1 MTDVATTQ
9 SPTLGHDLL
18 EVVRAH
24 TPWQEENRRTHPEVL
39 EALHADGH
47 FAMRVPARHGGLELS
62 HRDVLERIAALSK
75 ADGATGWV
83 VAVSAITSWMVSTLP
98 DEVQDEVFAD
108 GPVQTCGTLSPGG
121 QVTADGDDY
130 LLNGRWQFISGAP
143 SSAWQTVIA
152 VVETPQG
159 PMPVLGAVPIGDLE
173 LVDDWHTSGLRGSGS
188 FTTVAQD
195 VRVPRR
201 NFVPLPAM
209 LAEQY
214 ASERNSA
221 TPVFSTP
228 LVPTAAALSVGVAVG
243 LAEAGLA
250 AFLDR
255 LPGRKIT
262 YTAYDDQA
270 EAPVTHLALGESSML
285 VDESRYQAQRL
296 ADMLDDTRSWDAG
309 ARVLARAC
317 LGRACELAH
326 NSADVLN
333 ANSGGSSIYDDVP
346 IQRIARDLH
355 AMRMH
360 ALIHPVTN
368 RELLGRVLAGLA
380 PHTQYL

>member
-1 MTDVATTQ
+1 MTDLATAQ
-9 SPTLGHDLL
+9 GPLLSNDLRDAIR
-18 EVVRAH
+18 VH
-24 TPWQEENRRTHPEVL
+24 TAWQEENRRTHPAVI

-47 FAMRVPARHGGLELS
+47 FAMRVPARHGGSELS
-62 HRDVLERIAALSK
+62 YRDVLERVAALSR

-121 QVTADGDDY
+121 QVTEDGDDY

-159 PMPVLGAVPIGDLE
+159 LLPVLGVVPIGDLR
-173 LVDDWHTSGLRGSGS
+173 LVDDWNTSGLRGSGS
-188 FTTVAQD
+188 FTTIAQD

-214 ASERNSA
+214 ASASNA
-221 TPVFSTP
+221 TTPVFTTP
-228 LVPTAAALSVGVAVG
+228 LVPTAAALSAGVAVG
-243 LAEAGLA
+243 LAEAGLS

-262 YTAYDDQA
+262 YTAYDNQA
-270 EAPVTHLALGESSML
+270 EAPVTHLALGEASML

-296 ADMLDDTRSWDAG
+296 ADMLDGSESWDVG
-309 ARVLARAC
+309 RRVLARAC
-317 LGRACELAH
+317 LGRACDLAH
-326 NSADVLN
+326 RSADVVN
-333 ANSGGSSIYDDVP
+333 ANSGGSSIYADVP
-346 IQRIARDLH
+346 VQRIARDLH

-360 ALIHPVTN
+360 ALIHPATN
-368 RELLGRVLAGLA
+368 RELHGRVLAGLA

>member
-1 MTDVATTQ
+1 MTDVATPQ
-9 SPTLGHDLL
+9 SPAVSQELR
-18 EVVRAH
+18 EVIRAH
-24 TPWQEENRRTHPEVL
+24 TAWQEENRRTHPEVL
-39 EALHADGH
+39 EALHAGGH
-47 FAMRVPARHGGLELS
+47 FGMRVPTRHGGSELS
-62 HRDVLERIAALSK
+62 YGDALERVTALSRV
-75 ADGATGWV
+75 DGATGWV

-98 DEVQDEVFAD
+98 DDVQDEVFAQ

-121 QVTADGDDY
+121 QVTEDGDDY
-130 LLNGRWQFISGAP
+130 LLDGRWQFISGAP
-143 SSAWQTVIA
+143 SSAWQMVIA
-152 VVETPQG
+152 VAGTPQG
-159 PMPVLGAVPIGDLE
+159 PLPVLGAVPIGDLE
-173 LVDDWHTSGLRGSGS
+173 LVDDWDTSGLRGSGS
-188 FTTVAQD
+188 FTTLARG

-214 ASERNSA
+214 ASEANAA
-221 TPVFSTP
+221 TPVFTTP

-270 EAPVTHLALGESSML
+270 EAPVTHLALGESAML
-285 VDESRYQAQRL
+285 VDESRYQARRL
-296 ADMLDDTRSWDAG
+296 AGMLDDGGSWDAG
-309 ARVLARAC
+309 ARVVARAC

-326 NSADVLN
+326 HGADLLN
-333 ANSGGSSIYDDVP
+333 ANSGGSSIYAGVP

-360 ALIHPVTN
+360 ALIHPATN
-368 RELLGRVLAGLA
+368 RELHGRVLAGLA